1 MEQKNFL
8 NGLRKKK
15 VKYNIFKND
24 LFDIQMKKKH
34 IEKITLVAQK
44 VNIYWLFFK
53 LYIIYMKSYKK
64 YILYIV
70 DTIYDWYYN

>member
-1 MEQKNFL
+1 
-8 NGLRKKK
+8 
-15 VKYNIFKND
+15 
-24 LFDIQMKKKH
+24 MKKKH

-53 LYIIYMKSYKK
+53 LYIVYMKSYKK